1 MSQVTNA
8 FVADAELLQELE
20 VHSTPIAL
28 GEDRVLFREGQV
40 ATGVYIVRQGSA
52 ILTSGSNG
60 ETVLTAEAG
69 PGSLLG
75 VPAVIGNK
83 AYSLT
88 AVAMPGAQLSV
99 ASCEDFIDLMQSN
112 PHFSFQLLKV
122 LAEEVRFARKVLTHF

>member
-1 MSQVTNA
+1 MSQDTNA

-88 AVAMPGAQLSV
+88 GVAMPRAQLSV
-99 ASCEDFIDLMQSN
+99 VSCEDFIDLMQSN

-122 LAEEVRFARKVLTHF
+122 LAEEVRFARKVLIHF